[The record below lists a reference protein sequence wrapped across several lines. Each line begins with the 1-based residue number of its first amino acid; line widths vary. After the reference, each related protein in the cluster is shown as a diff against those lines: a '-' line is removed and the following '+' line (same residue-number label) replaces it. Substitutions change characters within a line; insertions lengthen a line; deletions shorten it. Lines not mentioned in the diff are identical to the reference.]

1 MEGCRPVSRGLMLEL
16 MTSANVMGRSAS
28 CRHANLM
35 QVPPECTSACVLWL
49 NSIAT
54 AQACAYP
61 CILLTRVVAMKYKSV
76 KGLLKSD
83 ESLIPVTFID
93 KLEDVLHGF
102 LGILLFV
109 VSILAAGYS
118 LQRLIETRPF
128 FPVGMIQ
135 GINDILFVVIILEI
149 MRTVIVRF
157 TDGVFQLDNFL
168 IIGVIAAVRHILTV
182 GASLTMEKEKTAEY
196 FNRALIEMGVNTGIV
211 LALVFALFLSRAAR
225 ASSKK

>member
-1 MEGCRPVSRGLMLEL
+1 
-16 MTSANVMGRSAS
+16 
-28 CRHANLM
+28 
-35 QVPPECTSACVLWL
+35 
-49 NSIAT
+49 
-54 AQACAYP
+54 
-61 CILLTRVVAMKYKSV
+61 MKYKSV
-76 KGLLKSD
+76 KSLLKKD
-83 ESLIPVTFID
+83 ESLIPITFID
-93 KLEDVLHGF
+93 KLEDVVHGF
-102 LGILLFV
+102 LGLALFV
-109 VSILAAGYS
+109 ISVLAATYTVV
-118 LQRLIETRPF
+118 RLIETRPF

-157 TDGVFQLDNFL
+157 TDGIFQLDNFL

-225 ASSKK
+225 KSSN

>member
-1 MEGCRPVSRGLMLEL
+1 
-16 MTSANVMGRSAS
+16 
-28 CRHANLM
+28 
-35 QVPPECTSACVLWL
+35 
-49 NSIAT
+49 
-54 AQACAYP
+54 
-61 CILLTRVVAMKYKSV
+61 MKYKSV
-76 KGLLKSD
+76 KGLLTGD

-102 LGILLFV
+102 LGILLFI

-157 TDGVFQLDNFL
+157 TDGAFQLDNFL
-168 IIGVIAAVRHILTV
+168 I
-182 GASLTMEKEKTAEY
+182 
-196 FNRALIEMGVNTGIV
+196 
-211 LALVFALFLSRAAR
+211 LVSSQRSDTFLQLVHL
-225 ASSKK
+225 

>member
-1 MEGCRPVSRGLMLEL
+1 
-16 MTSANVMGRSAS
+16 
-28 CRHANLM
+28 
-35 QVPPECTSACVLWL
+35 
-49 NSIAT
+49 
-54 AQACAYP
+54 
-61 CILLTRVVAMKYKSV
+61 MKYKSV
-76 KGLLKSD
+76 KGLLTND

-102 LGILLFV
+102 LGIILFIISV
-109 VSILAAGYS
+109 LAAAYT

-128 FPVGMIQ
+128 FPLGMIQ

-182 GASLTMEKEKTAEY
+182 GASLTMQEQKSTEY

-211 LALVFALFLSRAAR
+211 LALVFSLFLAR
-225 ASSKK
+225 SIRKSNSNK

>member
-1 MEGCRPVSRGLMLEL
+1 V
-16 MTSANVMGRSAS
+16 
-28 CRHANLM
+28 
-35 QVPPECTSACVLWL
+35 
-49 NSIAT
+49 
-54 AQACAYP
+54 
-61 CILLTRVVAMKYKSV
+61 KYKSV
-76 KGLLKSD
+76 KGLLTND

-102 LGILLFV
+102 LGIILFIISV
-109 VSILAAGYS
+109 LAAGYT

-128 FPVGMIQ
+128 FPLGMIQ

-157 TDGVFQLDNFL
+157 TDGIFQLDNFL

-182 GASLTMEKEKTAEY
+182 GASLTMQEQKSNEY

-211 LALVFALFLSRAAR
+211 LALVFSLFLAR
-225 ASSKK
+225 SMRKSNSNK